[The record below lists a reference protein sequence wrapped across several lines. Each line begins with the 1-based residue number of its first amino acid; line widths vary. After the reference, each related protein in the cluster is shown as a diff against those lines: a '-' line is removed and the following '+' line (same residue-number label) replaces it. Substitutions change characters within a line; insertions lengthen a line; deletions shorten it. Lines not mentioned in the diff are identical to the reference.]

1 MGKLIKF
8 PGHRVIHKK
17 DPLQPQITEEEARKI
32 KEGQFIEQI
41 TESLTLD
48 IIHVLQENATDTKSD
63 IFLRDLAIVIES
75 LKSLLKRDFDR
86 THPMQFVTD
95 SIAKIHTLP
104 DGRKMTDINYSKIKI
119 QKKKKKKIDPKELDI
134 QFDPDINLD

>member
-63 IFLRDLAIVIES
+63 IF
-75 LKSLLKRDFDR
+75 
-86 THPMQFVTD
+86 
-95 SIAKIHTLP
+95 SIILSVFTFNSIIFSFNK
-104 DGRKMTDINYSKIKI
+104 
-119 QKKKKKKIDPKELDI
+119 
-134 QFDPDINLD
+134 